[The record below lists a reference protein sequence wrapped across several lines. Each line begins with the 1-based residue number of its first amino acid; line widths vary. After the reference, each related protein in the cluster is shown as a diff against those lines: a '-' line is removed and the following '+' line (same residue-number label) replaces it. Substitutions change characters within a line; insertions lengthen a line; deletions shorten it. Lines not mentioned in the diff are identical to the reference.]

1 MAEKKKIKKG
11 EDAPKRNSYNQDW
24 NITNSEIY
32 KYANY
37 YETTP
42 LKHSEKDQKKS
53 YKTTGQE
60 IGMDIDQDSGFKY
73 IMQAANL
80 YDRSEI
86 PWYTKFNRFGLLD
99 PYNALRGS
107 KEYLFFTKPDLH
119 ICEPGTNTLN
129 PELSN
134 QPFFVELAA
143 RYPQVVEQLQKSVK
157 PFSGSPN
164 PFICLLSNSV
174 KNKLDMPEISANVID
189 TGATIFNTSID
200 YRGTA
205 FNAGEKFDFSLE
217 FEDTKYLEIY
227 MFFKAYEE
235 YEQLKKIG
243 LVTPPNIN
251 NAPKDKYGYNYNTYL
266 QNKELHDQFAI
277 YKVIVDEDY
286 EDIIF
291 YGLLQGV
298 FPKTAPREA
307 FSDIDASNGLR
318 YNIQFEAN
326 FVDDSKPYILTEF
339 NALIDE
345 EMKLKTENIKDEDW
359 LPIYNELIGSTDGR
373 WAVAPYIVKQTRDKT
388 KPKAWLAPNTMN
400 YKYKL
405 KWRLS

>member
-1 MAEKKKIKKG
+1 M
-11 EDAPKRNSYNQDW
+11 
-24 NITNSEIY
+24 
-32 KYANY
+32 
-37 YETTP
+37 
-42 LKHSEKDQKKS
+42 L
-53 YKTTGQE
+53 
-60 IGMDIDQDSGFKY
+60 F
-73 IMQAANL
+73 
-80 YDRSEI
+80 RS
-86 PWYTKFNRFGLLD
+86 
-99 PYNALRGS
+99 
-107 KEYLFFTKPDLH
+107 
-119 ICEPGTNTLN
+119 
-129 PELSN
+129 
-134 QPFFVELAA
+134 
-143 RYPQVVEQLQKSVK
+143 
-157 PFSGSPN
+157 
-164 PFICLLSNSV
+164 
-174 KNKLDMPEISANVID
+174 
-189 TGATIFNTSID
+189 
-200 YRGTA
+200 
-205 FNAGEKFDFSLE
+205 
-217 FEDTKYLEIY
+217 
-227 MFFKAYEE
+227 
-235 YEQLKKIG
+235 
-243 LVTPPNIN
+243 